1 MANRLDKIDR
11 LEEDRMDALERTKA
25 VQAKRKEVY
34 NKQITLEKRLE
45 EGGPVVDSR
54 NKNFSCKLHT
64 RWMGPF
70 RVDKIYSNGSLQLL
84 DLGGNPSDTRVNRFC
99 VKLY

>member
-1 MANRLDKIDR
+1 
-11 LEEDRMDALERTKA
+11 MDALERTKA

-54 NKNFSCKLHT
+54 NKNFSFAISASS
-64 RWMGPF
+64 GA
-70 RVDKIYSNGSLQLL
+70 GAAA
-84 DLGGNPSDTRVNRFC
+84 SDAVAALIRC
-99 VKLY
+99 WW